1 MRGERKDEEGRA
13 RESKRDVELGKEG
26 RVREGRRE
34 GRTEERRDGRREGR
48 REGRRGGGR

>member
-34 GRTEERRDGRREGR
+34 GR
-48 REGRRGGGR
+48 RGGGEEGGEEGGKGLRES